1 MPITNKATVTQWN
14 EEKGFGFATAN
25 GIKYFILS
33 IIPAKGRYCCTET
46 PSVMSIPDM
55 TPPSKR
61 EAYHGSSFG
70 ELSPQATEG
79 VYPYHNICVKAG
91 IFFERKFIWTKT

>member
-1 MPITNKATVTQWN
+1 
-14 EEKGFGFATAN
+14 
-25 GIKYFILS
+25 
-33 IIPAKGRYCCTET
+33 
-46 PSVMSIPDM
+46 MSIPDM